1 MGLSIGSK
9 KPDAKVININLKYRH
24 LILGLIL
31 ALGLLFFFTDKDS
44 LLITEVTCPYTDV
57 KEIITKETLFICGEL
72 VPLHYTNKEKILYYN
87 NKINENGRQIQFN

>member
-1 MGLSIGSK
+1 MGLSVGSK

-24 LILGLIL
+24 LLLGLIL
-31 ALGLLFFFTDKDS
+31 ALGLLFFLTDKDT
-44 LLITEVTCPYTDV
+44 LLTTEVTCPNDV

-72 VPLHYTNKEKILYYN
+72 VPLHYTNKEKIQYYN